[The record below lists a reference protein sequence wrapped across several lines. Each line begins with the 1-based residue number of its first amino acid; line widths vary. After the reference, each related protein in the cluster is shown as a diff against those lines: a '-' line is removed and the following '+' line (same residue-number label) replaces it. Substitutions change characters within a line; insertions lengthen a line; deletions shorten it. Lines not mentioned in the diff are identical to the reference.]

1 MANDFDS
8 NITRKL
14 ARQFLPAFE
23 TQRVLS
29 KSVNTQFLKD
39 MPFNPTSGT
48 TIDIK
53 RPTDYVSQRTA
64 TGDITAGAP
73 DNDIITGKAS
83 AVVQDYFTVDVEFNR
98 VDEAIK
104 MDQLDELL
112 APMATRIVTDMEVD
126 FASYMMKNSNL
137 SVGDPD
143 TSVTAWAEV
152 AEAGALMDSVGVP
165 GGPGDRCYVIN
176 PYTQT
181 TLAGVQNSLN
191 TVDDLVRPAFVDA
204 VVNNNFAG
212 MRVMKATALGTYIG
226 GDLADRIGTL
236 SGTPTATYLAAKDTM
251 TQNLAVTGL
260 TATGTV
266 RAGSII
272 EVTDNS
278 RNRLN
283 ISTKQEIIGN
293 AGGNVKWRATVTA
306 DVTLVAGAGTLVC
319 AGPAIYGTGDTAGHN
334 TVSSALTTGDAI
346 EILGTANTTYQPNM
360 FFHKDAFT
368 IGSVP
373 IPKLYATDTLLTTND
388 GLQIRISKFADGLAN
403 KQMVRF
409 DFQPAYGTFNPFFA
423 GQGYGNP

>member
-14 ARQFLPAFE
+14 ARKFLPAFE

-39 MPFNPTSGT
+39 MPFNPSSGT

-64 TGDITAGAP
+64 DGDISSGAP
-73 DNDIITGKAS
+73 DNDIVTGKAS
-83 AVVQDYFTVDVEFNR
+83 ATVQNYFTVDVEYNR

-112 APMATRIVTDMEVD
+112 APMATRIVTDLEVD
-126 FASYMMKNSNL
+126 FASYMMKNANL

-165 GGPGDRCYVIN
+165 GGPGDRCYCIN

-181 TLAGVQNSLN
+181 TLAGVQNSL
-191 TVDDLVRPAFVDA
+191 TSADDLVRPAFVDA
-204 VVNNNFAG
+204 VVNSNFAG

-226 GDLADRIGTL
+226 GDLVDRVGTL
-236 SGTPTATYLAAKDTM
+236 SGTPTATYVAAKDTM
-251 TQNLAVTGL
+251 TQSLAVTGL
-260 TATGTV
+260 TTTGTV
-266 RAGSII
+266 KAGSII

-283 ISTKQEIIGN
+283 ISTKQQILGN
-293 AGGNVKWRATVTA
+293 AGGVVKWRATVTA
-306 DVTLVAGAGTLVC
+306 DVTMVAGAGTLVC
-319 AGPAIYGTGDTAGHN
+319 AGPAIYETGDTSGYN
-334 TVSSALTTGDAI
+334 TVSSALASGDAI
-346 EILGTANTTYQPNM
+346 EILGTASTTYQPNM

-373 IPKLYATDTLLTTND
+373 LPKLYATDTLLTTND
-388 GLQIRISKFADGLAN
+388 GLQIRISKFSDGLAN
-403 KQMVRF
+403 KQKVRF